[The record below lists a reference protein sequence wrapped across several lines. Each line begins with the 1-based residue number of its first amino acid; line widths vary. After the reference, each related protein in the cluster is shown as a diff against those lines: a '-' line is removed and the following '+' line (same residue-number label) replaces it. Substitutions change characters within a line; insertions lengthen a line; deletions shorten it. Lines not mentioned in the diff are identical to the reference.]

1 MPNTTTSVS
10 PMMLV
15 YGRQGRGPLSLLRD
29 VWTNGF
35 DIPVLPQAISSY
47 LEELKLRLSTAA
59 SIAEISADKQQ
70 AAYAQQ
76 YNKRAISKSFKAG
89 DRVIVSFKSDTHS
102 KVLSKWTGPCT
113 IIENVSDN
121 SYLVCLPDNS
131 RRIFHANLLRRFVDK
146 INHAGVVNNHTIKSM
161 LDKQHP
167 DIQLETVG
175 VNLVGVIDD
184 EHTEEFG
191 EIIEMPIV
199 NNEPVVDFVKL
210 IECQCTN
217 LNVKQ
222 KEQLCDVLD
231 KHRNVFSE
239 QPGLCNIIE
248 HSIRVTDEKHIPRR
262 KMYPIPMVYRE
273 QVDKQINDMLASD
286 IIQSYVLKRRITL

>member
-15 YGRQGRGPLSLLRD
+15 YDRQGRGPLSLLRD
-29 VWTNGF
+29 VWTDGF
-35 DIPVLPQAISSY
+35 GIPVLHQAISSY

-59 SIAEISADKQQ
+59 SIAEISADKQV
-70 AAYAQQ
+70 AFAQQ

-89 DRVIVSFKSDTHS
+89 DRVIVFLKSDTHS

-146 INHAGVVNNHTIKSM
+146 INHTGVVNNHTIKSM

-199 NNEPVVDFVKL
+199 NNEPVIDFVKL

-217 LNVKQ
+217 LNVKDS
-222 KEQLCDVLD
+222 LSS
-231 KHRNVFSE
+231 N
-239 QPGLCNIIE
+239 QP
-248 HSIRVTDEKHIPRR
+248 TQFFT
-262 KMYPIPMVYRE
+262 M
-273 QVDKQINDMLASD
+273 
-286 IIQSYVLKRRITL
+286 